1 MRCHR
6 LLLLLLPC
14 LLAFQAPVRAEDPPA
29 PAPAP
34 APGEPPPAEPA
45 PGEPAPEPPA
55 DPAAPEPA
63 PAPGPATPEDEEE
76 QERKDEEER
85 KRLEAER
92 KQAEADD
99 GVERPPLPEPP
110 RPGPGGMRYVPGG
123 ADLPFGTSPAE
134 MAKVVEGLSQVAR
147 KPFLYEQPHTR
158 SLDPYWIDAFEVTN
172 AQYARFLEDYRTA
185 YVCTGRHGTLREVAG
200 FLLGL
205 TSKEVEDDR
214 VVWRQVAMSNK
225 DALVAALPDVPFP
238 EGFRSA
244 VLPRRDLTL
253 VFVTKRPPDDWPGM
267 SPDPERLAHPV
278 RYVSQLD
285 AVAFCEWAGKRL
297 PTEFEWELAA
307 RGPQPWPLPWGMKW
321 KTDLSRCNWG
331 ARNANKKT
339 FEADTWVVGSAP
351 GGRSQFDVYDMV
363 GNVAEWTA
371 SRFEAYVPL
380 AKDSPLAD
388 NEWLGA
394 ERIRVIRGGT
404 AIDVALQVLRPAYR
418 NYIGEGV
425 RAPPYAEN
433 RFKWVG
439 FRPAWWPK
447 PGANQAP
454 AVADRIYRGGRLKRA
469 QPGVEGGAPARPDQL
484 EMERMSGSVAE
495 NHIPTDGDPE
505 NGVCVL
511 GRCRA
516 VVAIPR
522 SYVLDTE
529 ETGREAP
536 NTTRAKGK
544 AGLLRESETE
554 GPVILLGA
562 FHADVQLQ
570 KVWKRVVLPPPANE
584 EERKAREK
592 EREKRRGKSEAPQV
606 VQGTL
611 APGSYILGLWHGR
624 LCLLDPSREFQ
635 CFLSAP
641 DKPATLDVKKLKPD
655 EAPPACKVEVD
666 VDLATIT
673 ASYAVP
679 LLHGKGADASLWVT
693 CSFSVEAEAKDL
705 EAPNGWR

>member
-1 MRCHR
+1 
-6 LLLLLLPC
+6 
-14 LLAFQAPVRAEDPPA
+14 
-29 PAPAP
+29 
-34 APGEPPPAEPA
+34 
-45 PGEPAPEPPA
+45 PPA

-92 KQAEADD
+92 QQAEADD
-99 GVERPPLPEPP
+99 GVERPPLPAPP

-123 ADLPFGTSPAE
+123 TDLTFGSSPAE
-134 MAKVVEGLSQVAR
+134 TAKVVEGLSADAR
-147 KPFLYEQPHTR
+147 KPFLYEQQHKR

-185 YVCTGRHGTLREVAG
+185 YICSGQHGTLREVAG
-200 FLLGL
+200 FLVGL
-205 TSKEVEDDR
+205 TPKEVEDDR
-214 VVWRQVAMSNK
+214 VLWRQLAMTNK
-225 DALVAALPDVPFP
+225 DALVAALPDVAWP

-253 VFVTKRPPDDWPGM
+253 VFVTKRPPDDWPSM
-267 SPDPERLAHPV
+267 APDTARLAHPV

-285 AVAFCEWAGKRL
+285 ALAYCEWAGTRL

-307 RGPQPWPLPWGMKW
+307 RGPQPWTFPWGTKW
-321 KTDLSRCNWG
+321 KSDLSRCNWG
-331 ARNANKKT
+331 AKTTNKAT
-339 FEADTWVVGSAP
+339 FEADTWIVGTAP

-371 SRFEAYVPL
+371 SRFESYVPL
-380 AKDSPLAD
+380 AKDNPLAQ

-404 AIDVALQVLRPAYR
+404 AIDVATQVLRPACR

-439 FRPAWWPK
+439 FRPAWSAK

-454 AVADRIYRGGRLKRA
+454 AVADRIYRGKRLKRA
-469 QPGVEGGAPARPDQL
+469 EPAASEDAEGRPDQL
-484 EMERMSGSVAE
+484 DLARMAGSVAE
-495 NHIPTDGDPE
+495 DHIPTDGDPE
-505 NGVCVL
+505 NGVSVL

-522 SYVLDTE
+522 SYLMDTE
-529 ETGREAP
+529 DAARAAHGP
-536 NTTRAKGK
+536 NITRSKSK

-554 GPVILLGA
+554 DPVILLGA
-562 FHADVQLQ
+562 FHADVRLQ

-592 EREKRRGKSEAPQV
+592 EREKKRGKSEAPQV

-624 LCLLDPSREFQ
+624 LCLLDASREFQ

-641 DKPATLDVKKLKPD
+641 DKQATVDVKKLKP
-655 EAPPACKVEVD
+655 EEEPPACKVEVD
-666 VDLATIT
+666 ADLATIT
-673 ASYAVP
+673 ASYAMP
-679 LLHGKGADASLWVT
+679 LLIGKGADTTLWLT
-693 CSFSVEAEAKDL
+693 CSFSLEAEAKDL

>member
-1 MRCHR
+1 MRRLR

-14 LLAFQAPVRAEDPPA
+14 LLAFQGPAGAEDPPA
-29 PAPAP
+29 PA
-34 APGEPPPAEPA
+34 PA

-55 DPAAPEPA
+55 DPPSPEPEPA
-63 PAPGPATPEDEEE
+63 PAPAPATPEDEEE
-76 QERKDEEER
+76 QARKDEEER

-92 KQAEADD
+92 LKAEADD

-123 ADLPFGTSPAE
+123 SELTFGSSPSE
-134 MAKVVEGLSQVAR
+134 TAKVVEGLSAEAR
-147 KPFLYEQPHTR
+147 RPFLYEPQVKR

-172 AQYARFLEDYRTA
+172 AQYARFLEDHRTA
-185 YVCTGRHGTLREVAG
+185 YICTGQHGTLRDVAG
-200 FLLGL
+200 FLVGL
-205 TSKEVEDDR
+205 TPKEVEEDR
-214 VVWRQVAMSNK
+214 VLWRQLAFTNRE
-225 DALVAALPDVPFP
+225 ALVAALPDVAWP

-253 VFVTKRPPDDWPGM
+253 VFVTKRPPDDWPSV
-267 SPDPERLAHPV
+267 SPDPARMAHPV

-285 AVAFCEWAGKRL
+285 AVAYCEWAGKRL
-297 PTEFEWELAA
+297 PSEFEWEFAA
-307 RGPQPWPLPWGMKW
+307 RGPQPWAFPWGMKW
-321 KTDLSRCNWG
+321 KSDLSRCNWG
-331 ARNANKKT
+331 AKNTNKAT
-339 FEADTWVVGSAP
+339 FEADTWIVGTAP

-371 SRFEAYVPL
+371 SRFESYVPL
-380 AKDSPLAD
+380 AKDSPLAQ

-439 FRPAWWPK
+439 FRTAWWPK
-447 PGANQAP
+447 PGANQAQS
-454 AVADRIYRGGRLKRA
+454 VADRIYRGGRLKRA
-469 QPGVEGGAPARPDQL
+469 QPAASEDAEGRPDQL
-484 EMERMSGSVAE
+484 DLARMAGSVAE

-505 NGVCVL
+505 NGVSVL

-529 ETGREAP
+529 DGGRDAP
-536 NTTRAKGK
+536 NVTRAKSK

-562 FHADVQLQ
+562 FHADAHLQ
-570 KVWKRVVLPPPANE
+570 KVWKRLVLPPPANE

-611 APGSYILGLWHGR
+611 APGSYIVGLWHGR
-624 LCLLDPSREFQ
+624 LCLLDASREFQ

-641 DKPATLDVKKLKPD
+641 DKPATLDVRKLKPD
-655 EAPPACKVEVD
+655 EVPPPCKVEVD
-666 VDLATIT
+666 PDLATIT
-673 ASYAVP
+673 AAYSVP
-679 LLHGKGADASLWVT
+679 LLIGKGADTTVWVT
-693 CSFSVEAEAKDL
+693 CSFSLESDAKDL